1 MKYLINYKDLI
12 TPVLQYY
19 QYYPN
24 GNLKAGCLET
34 LSSKH

>member
-1 MKYLINYKDLI
+1 MKYLINYKELI
-12 TPVLQYY
+12 TPVL